1 MLSISLKTLNII
13 LMCLSEKKIQ
23 EKVQQGNNKKCHNY
37 LRLSL
42 NVPIPD
48 KVKKLS

>member
-1 MLSISLKTLNII
+1 MKRIKELPIFYKKSIFAWASIFPT
-13 LMCLSEKKIQ
+13 
-23 EKVQQGNNKKCHNY
+23 
-37 LRLSL
+37 L